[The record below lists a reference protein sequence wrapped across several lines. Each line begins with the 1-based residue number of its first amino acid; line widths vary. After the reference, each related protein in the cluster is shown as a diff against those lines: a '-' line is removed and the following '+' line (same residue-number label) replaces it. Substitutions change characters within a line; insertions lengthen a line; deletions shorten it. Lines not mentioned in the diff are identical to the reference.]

1 MLPFYVS
8 KGYKLASSIL
18 ARCKGEIKMK
28 INKEKQQKE
37 LERFFIAPNYTP
49 VLGLTVTKDTD
60 IEDEDYKEDEMSKM
74 TVKQKIKGLKFK
86 TETTLETTLKN
97 GEKMKEKSC
106 VELELKEGT
115 RLVWLDGK
123 GYILPGEKFQ
133 TLKEIREDL
142 EYLKDLD

>member
-60 IEDEDYKEDEMSKM
+60 IEDEDYKEDEVSKM